1 MLRTRSCARLIALV
15 LSGAAL
21 LPSAFAASPDHHEFE
36 ASLYA
41 PFRGESREARA
52 FELDFSYIDAVDPST
67 VAWRVELLTADAKR
81 VVRTWRGE
89 ERLFQKQIE
98 VLVPWDGVG
107 RNKLALA
114 HGFYLVRM
122 TAMSG
127 DPLVMRTRPGTLE
140 QRVDDALA
148 RTKDA
153 IVQEW
158 EIHIGEPAKITMPAF
173 NALPSGAGAEKAV
186 AAIASMPYTVY
197 LGNLHTQSN
206 DSDGGGAIPG
216 CSSSQA
222 AQSGTFG
229 PNDGFIYARGRG
241 LDFSAATE
249 HNHYFDG
256 SSSTNTS
263 ANATTARNRYA
274 AGVAASNNYNTANPG
289 FLALYGMEW
298 GVINNGGHLNI
309 LNATELFS
317 WEYNS
322 SGLLLGDTFVA
333 KNDYASLYTTMRNR
347 GFVGQ
352 FNHPASTGQF
362 LVAATALGY
371 HADGDEVMTLAEIQ
385 NTSAFSS
392 NTTESETGRST
403 YEPAYKILLERG
415 YHVAPATNQDNHC
428 ANWGASWTNRT
439 GVLIA
444 NGTALSKTAFVD
456 ALKARRVFATS
467 DKNSQIILTANGRL
481 MGERFSNSGALNL
494 VVNFANSAGRSVSQV
509 QILEGV
515 PGRNGTVTTLASTA
529 THTTTPAVGEHFY
542 YARITQDDGKILW
555 SAPIWVTQGSGP
567 PTNVPPLANFT
578 FTTST
583 LTATFTDAS
592 TDSDGTI
599 ASRSWN
605 FGDGSTSIAINPSK
619 TYAAA
624 GSYNVAL
631 TVTDNVGASHTVTK
645 SVTVA
650 SAPTATV
657 LSNGVA
663 QTGLSGATG
672 SSASFTLS
680 VPAGA
685 TSLSFVTSGGTGD
698 ADLYV
703 KFGSAPTTAI
713 FDCSSLATGNVETCN
728 IATAQVGT
736 YYVLLSGYTAY
747 SGVSLTGSYLAGG
760 AASFFQNIA
769 DYAITD
775 NATTN
780 SPITVSG
787 RTGNAPSTLSVS
799 VNIVH
804 TYQGDLKVDLVAPD
818 GSLYNLHNRTGA
830 GIDNVVKTVTVN
842 ASTEVANGI
851 WQMRVNDNANGDIG
865 YINSWSLQF

>member
-1 MLRTRSCARLIALV
+1 MLRTRYCARVIALV
-15 LSGAAL
+15 LSGAGIVA
-21 LPSAFAASPDHHEFE
+21 PACAVSPDHHEFE

-41 PFRGESREARA
+41 PFRGDAREARE
-52 FELDFSYIDAVDPST
+52 FKLDFSYIDATDPST
-67 VAWRVELLTADAKR
+67 VAWRVELLTPDAQR
-81 VVRTWRGE
+81 VVQSWRGE

-98 VLVPWDGVG
+98 VIVPWDGKARG
-107 RNKLALA
+107 KLALPN
-114 HGFYLVRM
+114 GFYTVRL
-122 TAMSG
+122 TAVSG
-127 DPLVMRTRPGTLE
+127 DPLVMRTRPGTLD

-148 RTKDA
+148 SSADA

-158 EIHIGEPAKITMPAF
+158 EIHVGAPPRLTMPAF
-173 NALPSGAGAEKAV
+173 NALPRGAGAEKSA
-186 AAIASMPYTVY
+186 AAIGSLPYTVY
-197 LGNLHTQSN
+197 FGNLHTQSN

-216 CSSSQA
+216 CSSSQS
-222 AQSGTFG
+222 AQSGAFG
-229 PNDGFIYARGRG
+229 PNDGFIYARNRG

-263 ANATTARNRYA
+263 ASPTTAKNRYM
-274 AGVAASNNYNTANPG
+274 AGVNAASTFNSANPG

-298 GVINNGGHLNI
+298 GVISNGGHLNI
-309 LNATELFS
+309 LNANELFA

-322 SGLLLGDTFVA
+322 SNQLLGHTFVA
-333 KNDYASLYTTMRNR
+333 KNDYAALYTAMRSK

-352 FNHPASTGQF
+352 FNHPETTTQF
-362 LVAATALGY
+362 IVGGTDLGY
-371 HADGDEVMTLAEIQ
+371 SADGDEVMVLAEIQ

-392 NTTESETGRST
+392 NTTETETGRSA
-403 YEPAYKILLERG
+403 YESAFKKLLERG

-439 GVLIA
+439 AVLIP
-444 NGTALSKTAFVD
+444 NGTALSTASFVA

-467 DKNSQIILTANGRL
+467 DKNSQIILTGNGRL
-481 MGERFSNSGALNL
+481 MGERFNNSGPLNL
-494 VVNFANSAGRSVSQV
+494 VVNYANSAGRSVSQV

-529 THTTTPAVGEHFY
+529 TVTTTPSTGQHFY

-555 SAPIWVTQGSGP
+555 SAPIWVTQGTGTP
-567 PTNVPPLANFT
+567 GNVAPVANYT
-578 FTTST
+578 FSTSA

-592 TDSDGTI
+592 SDSDGSI

-605 FGDGSTSIAINPSK
+605 FGDGTTSTATHPVK
-619 TYAAA
+619 TYSAA
-624 GSYNVAL
+624 GTYSVAL
-631 TVTDNVGASHTVTK
+631 TVTDNGGATHSVTK

-650 SAPTATV
+650 STPGGTV

-663 QTGLSGATG
+663 RTGLSGATG

-685 TSLSFVTSGGTGD
+685 TALSFVTSGGSGD

-703 KFGSAPTTAI
+703 RFGSAPTTTT
-713 FDCSSLATGNVETCN
+713 FDCSSEASGNTETCN
-728 IATAQVGT
+728 IATAQAGT
-736 YYVLLSGYTAY
+736 YHVLLSGYAAY
-747 SGVSLTGSYLAGG
+747 SGLSLTGSFSTTGT
-760 AASFFQNIA
+760 SFFQNTTDYTIA
-769 DYAITD
+769 D
-775 NATTN
+775 NTTID

-787 RTGNAPSTLSVS
+787 RSGNAPGTLSVA

-818 GSLYNLHNRTGA
+818 GTLYNIHNRSGA
-830 GIDNVVKTVTVN
+830 GTDNIVKTVTIN
-842 ASTEVANGI
+842 ASSEVANGI
-851 WQMRVNDNANGDIG
+851 WKLRVNDNASGDTG
-865 YINSWSLQF
+865 YINSWSMQF